1 MRLSVPFV
9 PVINGGPITIR
20 LPGLSIINTM
30 GYKITNSYNITK
42 SDNCSV
48 SSMENNIIHET
59 SKKSQDN
66 HTTFRWQMNTNGPET
81 YERVIVPTWMA
92 DWTPDLIDAGRVGP
106 KKRVLD
112 VACGTGIVARKAAG
126 LVGPGGRVAGLD
138 LNEGMLRIA
147 GRCAEHEGATGIEWY
162 HSDVSRMPFSSGEF
176 DTVLCQQGL
185 QFFPDKA
192 AALREMKRVLA
203 PQGTLAL
210 SVWGRAEMCPHVMV
224 ICDVFSEYFG
234 ADSTTIFKVASSLSN
249 HKVLHNLVQDAG
261 FSNIRIRSEV
271 KIARH
276 PSLAEL
282 LPAYFSA
289 LPVAAQIAAL
299 SDDERTRMFRSIET
313 KLADWRE
320 NDGLA
325 APVENCLLTAE
336 NGN

>member
-1 MRLSVPFV
+1 
-9 PVINGGPITIR
+9 
-20 LPGLSIINTM
+20 
-30 GYKITNSYNITK
+30 
-42 SDNCSV
+42 
-48 SSMENNIIHET
+48 MENNIIHKT
-59 SKKSQDN
+59 NNKSQDKP
-66 HTTFRWQMNTNGPET
+66 TTFRWQMNTNGPET

-92 DWTPDLIDAGRVGP
+92 DWTPDLIDVGRVGP
-106 KKRVLD
+106 NTRVLD

-126 LVGPGGRVAGLD
+126 LVGPGGKIAALD
-138 LNEGMLRIA
+138 LNEGMLRVA
-147 GRCAEHEGATGIEWY
+147 GRCAEQEGATGIEWY

-192 AALREMKRVLA
+192 AALREMKRVLV

-234 ADSTTIFKVASSLSN
+234 EDSTTIFKVASSLSN
-249 HKVLHNLVQDAG
+249 HKVLQNLVQDAG
-261 FSNIRIRSEV
+261 FSNIRIRFEV

-276 PSLAEL
+276 PSLTDL

-299 SDDERTRMFRSIET
+299 PEEERTRMFRCIET

>member
-1 MRLSVPFV
+1 
-9 PVINGGPITIR
+9 
-20 LPGLSIINTM
+20 
-30 GYKITNSYNITK
+30 
-42 SDNCSV
+42 
-48 SSMENNIIHET
+48 
-59 SKKSQDN
+59 
-66 HTTFRWQMNTNGPET
+66 MNTDGPEI
-81 YERVIVPTWMA
+81 YERIIVPTWMA
-92 DWTPDLIDAGRVGP
+92 DWTSDLIEAGCVGP

-126 LVGPGGRVAGLD
+126 LVGPGGRIAGLD
-138 LNEGMLRIA
+138 LNEGMLRAA
-147 GRCAEHEGATGIEWY
+147 GRFAASEGATAIEWY

-203 PQGTLAL
+203 PGGTLAL
-210 SVWGRAEMCPHVMV
+210 NVWGRPEKCPHVV
-224 ICDVFSEYFG
+224 AICNVFSEFFG
-234 ADSTTIFKVASSLSN
+234 EDSTTIFRIAGSLSN
-249 HKVLHNLVQDAG
+249 HEVLQNLVQDAG

-276 PSLAEL
+276 PSLAKL

-299 SDDERTRMFRSIET
+299 PEGERTRMFRCIET
-313 KLADWRE
+313 KLADWRD

-325 APVENCLLTAE
+325 VPVENCILTAQNE
-336 NGN
+336 NPSSPGERGPTDPSRGQAGYFQTGMEEIS